1 MRRPSKQNKD
11 TENVP
16 PGGRA
21 FQRIQQ
27 DRTARGLVSS
37 RLQERQVSFL
47 TSLFPID
54 VRIRRAKRSSPILL
68 KRPSVFLHLL
78 ATAPI
83 AARLSQTESYEYF
96 HW

>member
-27 DRTARGLVSS
+27 DRTARGLGK
-37 RLQERQVSFL
+37 L
-47 TSLFPID
+47 P
-54 VRIRRAKRSSPILL
+54 
-68 KRPSVFLHLL
+68 
-78 ATAPI
+78 APGASGLI
-83 AARLSQTESYEYF
+83 PNKPVPNQRTDKPRKKK
-96 HW
+96 